1 MAIQSRRG
9 SKKGKRGLTFLWLVL
24 IGVAGVVGG
33 AVYYKQEITGFVS
46 QVFSRRETTTEKK
59 KTGRGTIYDRSFK
72 ELALSL
78 DRVSVYV
85 RPRELEDLHVSA
97 DRLADVLGM
106 NEQELLERF
115 DKDVQQVWLAKD
127 ISLEEEK
134 AVTEL
139 HLPGVFLHREQVR
152 SYPYKHIAAHVIGF
166 ADHNMG
172 LAGTEYY
179 YNRLLDQTSISQNDF
194 PHVDL
199 QGHHRTGGSGQHLVL
214 TIDLK
219 IQDFLEKY
227 VAALGVVHE
236 GAEIAALL
244 METET
249 GAIVAN
255 ANLPSFDPN
264 IYFQYKNESLA
275 NILLKP
281 IVIPTE
287 IQRFFQEA
295 AWVQAGQKCDNR
307 VCPWSIGARP
317 ADSAGERRWWEQ
329 VGLTVQPE
337 LDFSERN
344 GGSDTAGGGQV
355 SGVAADANG
364 GMPVQATPLQILLA
378 FNSLVNG
385 GEKVMPHVLDRVL
398 EKNGDREYFFR
409 APAATKTDAPLPS
422 PEPTEAWR
430 LLKAQAHE
438 GVLDSVFVDFHGLSF
453 VPVDTKGGEYLR
465 NRMML
470 AVLPGEKPELIL
482 MVLMRQPYLE
492 PSTSAVKKEVPGLV
506 GSAEKILPSMV
517 ALQQVHKNLSDM
529 MKVAER
535 KETNYQQQQEKKK
548 QARLETILKEQH
560 PFMPELTGMSLRK
573 ALRLLQ
579 DKNVRVRIQGTGR
592 VVAQSPAAGAPL
604 EGVKECRLTLKK
616 DEKIVPKVPAKA
628 QAVRDRKGREG
639 SRPEMK

>member
-9 SKKGKRGLTFLWLVL
+9 NKKSKQGLTFLCMVL
-24 IGVAGVVGG
+24 LGVAGVVGG
-33 AVYYKQEITGFVS
+33 AVYYKQEITGLIS
-46 QVFSRRETTTEKK
+46 QTLSRQEKATEKK
-59 KTGRGTIYDRSFK
+59 VNGRGTIYDRSFK

-85 RPRELEDLHVSA
+85 RPRELEDIHVSA

-134 AVTEL
+134 AVSEL
-139 HLPGVFLHREQVR
+139 RLPGVFLHREQVR
-152 SYPYKHIAAHVIGF
+152 SYPYKHIAAHVIGY

-227 VAALGVVHE
+227 VAALGAVYE

-255 ANLPSFDPN
+255 ANSPSFDPN
-264 IYFQYKNESLA
+264 IYFQYKNDSLA

-281 IVIPTE
+281 IVVPAE

-295 AWVQAGQKCDNR
+295 AWVQAEQKCDNQ
-307 VCPWSIGARP
+307 VCPWSISARP
-317 ADSAGERRWWEQ
+317 ADLGRDWPWWEQ
-329 VGLTVQPE
+329 VGLTVPPE

-344 GGSDTAGGGQV
+344 GGSDTAAPVKIAGATG
-355 SGVAADANG
+355 DANG
-364 GMPVQATPLQILLA
+364 VMPLQASPLQMLLA
-378 FNSLVNG
+378 FNSLVGG

-409 APAATKTDAPLPS
+409 APAARKSDVPIPS
-422 PEPTEAWR
+422 SESTEAWR

-438 GVLDSVFVDFHGLSF
+438 GVLDSVFFDIHGLSF
-453 VPVDTKGGEYLR
+453 LPVDGKGGEYLR
-465 NRMML
+465 NRMVL

-492 PSTSAVKKEVPGLV
+492 PSASAVKKEVPGLV

-529 MKVAER
+529 MKMAER
-535 KETNYQQQQEKKK
+535 KEMNYQQQVKKK

-560 PFMPELTGMSLRK
+560 PLMPELTGMSLRK
-573 ALRLLQ
+573 ALRQLQ
-579 DKNVRVRIQGTGR
+579 DKNIRVRIQGTGR
-592 VVAQSPAAGAPL
+592 VVAQSPAAGMPL

-616 DEKIVPKVPAKA
+616 DEKAVPKVPGKS
-628 QAVRDRKGREG
+628 QAVRDRKAQG
-639 SRPEMK
+639 SHPEVKK

>member
-9 SKKGKRGLTFLWLVL
+9 SKKSKRGLTFLCMVL
-24 IGVAGVVGG
+24 LGVAGVVGG
-33 AVYYKQEITGFVS
+33 AVYYKQEITGLVS
-46 QVFSRRETTTEKK
+46 QTLSRREKATEKK
-59 KTGRGTIYDRSFK
+59 VNGRGTIYDRSFK

-85 RPRELEDLHVSA
+85 RPRELEDIHVSA
-97 DRLADVLGM
+97 GRLADVLGM

-134 AVTEL
+134 AVSEL
-139 HLPGVFLHREQVR
+139 RLPGVFLHREQVR
-152 SYPYKHIAAHVIGF
+152 SYPYKHIAAHVIGY

-227 VAALGVVHE
+227 VAALGAVHE

-281 IVIPTE
+281 IVVPAE

-295 AWVQAGQKCDNR
+295 AWVQAEQKCDNQ
-307 VCPWSIGARP
+307 VCPWSISARP
-317 ADSAGERRWWEQ
+317 ADLGSEWRWWEQ

-344 GGSDTAGGGQV
+344 GGGDTAAPAQIPGATGDTN
-355 SGVAADANG
+355 GV
-364 GMPVQATPLQILLA
+364 MPLQATPLQMLLA
-378 FNSLVNG
+378 FNSLVGG

-409 APAATKTDAPLPS
+409 TPAARKTDAPLPAS
-422 PEPTEAWR
+422 ESTEAWR

-438 GVLDSVFVDFHGLSF
+438 GVLDSVFVDIHGLSF
-453 VPVDTKGGEYLR
+453 LPVDGKGGEYLR
-465 NRMML
+465 NRMVL

-506 GSAEKILPSMV
+506 GSVEKILPSMV

-529 MKVAER
+529 MKMAER
-535 KETNYQQQQEKKK
+535 KETNYQQQEKKK

-579 DKNVRVRIQGTGR
+579 DKNIRVRIQGTGR
-592 VVAQSPAAGAPL
+592 VVAQSPAAGMPL

-616 DEKIVPKVPAKA
+616 DEKAVPKVPVKL
-628 QAVRDRKGREG
+628 QDVRDRKAREG
-639 SRPEMK
+639 SRPEMKK

>member
-1 MAIQSRRG
+1 MVIQSRRG
-9 SKKGKRGLTFLWLVL
+9 IKKSKRGLTLLWMVL
-24 IGVAGVVGG
+24 IGVVGLIGG
-33 AVYYKQEITGFVS
+33 AVYYQQEITGLVS
-46 QVFSRRETTTEKK
+46 QVFSKGEKATEKK
-59 KTGRGTIYDRSFK
+59 KGGRGTIYDRSFK

-85 RPRELEDLHVSA
+85 RPRELEDIHVSA
-97 DRLADVLGM
+97 GRLAEVLGM

-115 DKDVQQVWLAKD
+115 DRDVQQVWLAKD

-152 SYPYKHIAAHVIGF
+152 SYPYKHVAAHVIGF

-179 YNRLLDQTSISQNDF
+179 YNRLLDQTSIGQNDF

-199 QGHHRTGGSGQHLVL
+199 QGHRRTGGSGQHLVL

-227 VAALGVVHE
+227 VAALGAVHE

-275 NILLKP
+275 SILLKP
-281 IVIPTE
+281 IAVPSE
-287 IQRFFQEA
+287 IQRFFQDSLL
-295 AWVQAGQKCDNR
+295 VQAERNCGEQ
-307 VCPWSIGARP
+307 VCPWSISARP
-317 ADSAGERRWWEQ
+317 ADSGGEGRWWEQ
-329 VGLTVQPE
+329 VGLTVQPD
-337 LDFSERN
+337 LDFADRN
-344 GGSDTAGGGQV
+344 GGSDIGA
-355 SGVAADANG
+355 
-364 GMPVQATPLQILLA
+364 PVQTGGYPGDAKDGLPLRATPLQILLA
-378 FNSLVNG
+378 FNALVGG

-409 APAATKTDAPLPS
+409 VPAAKKTDAPLSSSQPA
-422 PEPTEAWR
+422 EVWR

-438 GVLDSVFVDFHGLSF
+438 GVLDSLFVDFHGLSF
-453 VPVDTKGGEYLR
+453 LPVDTRGGEYLR
-465 NRMML
+465 NRMVL
-470 AVLPGEKPELIL
+470 AVLPEERPELVL

-492 PSTSAVKKEVPGLV
+492 PSPAAVHKSPGPV
-506 GSAEKILPSMV
+506 VSAEKILPSMV

-529 MKVAER
+529 MKMAER
-535 KETNYQQQQEKKK
+535 KEINYQQQRQKK

-560 PFMPELTGMSLRK
+560 PLMPDLSGLSLRK

-579 DKNVRVRIQGTGR
+579 DKNIGVRIQGTGR
-592 VVAQSPAAGAPL
+592 VVAQSPAAGVPL

-616 DEKIVPKVPAKA
+616 DEKVEPKVPAKA
-628 QAVRDRKGREG
+628 QAVRDRKGQEG
-639 SRPEMK
+639 NRPEMKK